1 MAERRWNPGPIIAA
15 VLLLLPVLYVGS
27 YLALVTP
34 GGYTK
39 TISGVTTTISP
50 QSYRWGEPGIARFF
64 WPLEKI
70 DRRLRPGPWDAPND
84 IRWPDS

>member
-1 MAERRWNPGPIIAA
+1 MKRPAPIIAA
-15 VLLLLPVLYVGS
+15 VLLLLLMYVGS
-27 YLALVTP
+27 FLALVTP

-64 WPLEKI
+64 WPLEQI
-70 DRRLRPGPWDAPND
+70 DRRVRRKAWDAPND